1 VTTRTEEFEELRPL
15 LFAIAYRI
23 LGSVSEAED
32 AVQEVW
38 VRYSTVSTEPTSPRA
53 YLSAVITRISINVLR
68 DVFGF
73 GFAEIASI
81 IERSEQASRQLAVRA
96 RRHMEEGRPRFEADR
111 RVREELASAFF
122 QALATGDVDGLLEL
136 LAADVTL
143 VSDGGGKAPT
153 LGRSVVGA
161 ENVAR
166 LLVAVAPQ
174 FDQIGLIVEPQEI
187 NRQPGAIVRD
197 ARGRVLFVL
206 ALDILDGE
214 VQTVRSLINPDK
226 LGHLGPVADA
236 WAVDREYRD
245 VKRGRGPS

>member
-1 VTTRTEEFEELRPL
+1 VSESIDPDGAGGRPSVGGGGDVTTRTEEFEELRPL

-96 RRHMEEGRPRFEADR
+96 RRHMEEGRPRFEATG
-111 RVREELASAFF
+111 AS
-122 QALATGDVDGLLEL
+122 
-136 LAADVTL
+136 
-143 VSDGGGKAPT
+143 
-153 LGRSVVGA
+153 
-161 ENVAR
+161 
-166 LLVAVAPQ
+166 
-174 FDQIGLIVEPQEI
+174 
-187 NRQPGAIVRD
+187 
-197 ARGRVLFVL
+197 
-206 ALDILDGE
+206 
-214 VQTVRSLINPDK
+214 VRSSPPRSSRLS
-226 LGHLGPVADA
+226 
-236 WAVDREYRD
+236 R
-245 VKRGRGPS
+245 RGMWTGCSSCSRLT